1 MRKSSLICLTLILLG
16 GIVLP
21 RPLPAFDETDK
32 PIVHFGFIP
41 RYNPLVMYRSYQ
53 PIMDYLTAHTPYRF
67 ELKLSRD
74 YPDAVR
80 MLREGETEIASLGD
94 LTFVQA
100 LRDFGAVPILKPL
113 NAQGLPFYRSKIVVR
128 ADSPI
133 RTLEDLRGKSF
144 AFGNFHSTSGALVP
158 HFFFKQR
165 GISPADFRH
174 WENLS
179 SHDSVAKAVLKGQF
193 DAGALKDVVADH
205 YRDHGLRILAE
216 SDPIPSV
223 PIVVRRETSS
233 ELVAAVKQA
242 LLAID
247 LDDPALKAW
256 DSEFNH
262 GFIATDQGD
271 YEPVLHMMQVAM
283 PTCAARCH

>member
-1 MRKSSLICLTLILLG
+1 MRKSFLISLTFVLLG
-16 GIVLP
+16 CIFLP
-21 RPLPAFDETDK
+21 WPLPAADESEK
-32 PIVHFGFIP
+32 PLIHFGFIP

-100 LRDFGAVPILKPL
+100 LRDFSAVPILKPL

-133 RTLEDLRGKSF
+133 RTLEELRGRSF
-144 AFGNFHSTSGALVP
+144 AFGNFHSTSGNLVP
-158 HFFFKQR
+158 HFFFKQK
-165 GISPADFRH
+165 GISLADFSRY
-174 WENLS
+174 ESLS

-223 PIVVRRETSS
+223 PIVVRRETSAA
-233 ELVAAVKQA
+233 LVAAVKQA

-262 GFIATDQGD
+262 GFVATDQSD
-271 YEPVLHMMQVAM
+271 YEPVLRMMQIAM
-283 PTCAARCH
+283 PTCALRCH